1 MVASPPAAVDGVGMH
16 ISIPHRLVVAGAAAA
31 LCLGVAACGDDDDNT
46 AEPAATTTANQA
58 PPTTAAPDTTAP
70 PVTTAAAPET
80 TMAPPTTGASDPA
93 AFCDAEIALESA
105 VATEDPDA
113 IGPAFETLSAS
124 APADVKDSVDTA
136 IAEAQKFMA
145 SGDDP
150 SPEFNAAYAE
160 VIGFVKAN
168 CGFTDLSVKASN
180 YQFNGLPREVAAG
193 PAVITFENT
202 ANEFHEMVLFRFN
215 DDVTEN
221 LGELLALPEKE
232 AMRKVTSAGA
242 VFVAPGETGYTALDL
257 APGRYGAV
265 CFMPKGATPEAMAEM
280 ESSGKEPTGKPHFML
295 GMAQEFEVA

>member
-1 MVASPPAAVDGVGMH
+1 MVASPAAGVDGVGMH
-16 ISIPHRLVVAGAAAA
+16 ISLSHRLVVAGAAAT
-31 LCLGVAACGDDDDNT
+31 LCLGTAACGDDDT
-46 AEPAATTTANQA
+46 AEPAATTTAADQTPA
-58 PPTTAAPDTTAP
+58 TT
-70 PVTTAAAPET
+70 AAPET
-80 TMAPPTTGASDPA
+80 TTAPETSAPA
-93 AFCDAEIALESA
+93 ADFTAFCDAEIALESA

-150 SPEFNAAYAE
+150 SPEFNDAYAE

-242 VFVAPGETGYTALDL
+242 VFVAPGETGYTAVDL
-257 APGRYGAV
+257 APGRYGAA

-280 ESSGKEPTGKPHFML
+280 ESGGSEPTGKPHFML